1 MRAIEEELLRG
12 GFVERYRA
20 DEENEDVDG
29 LPPGEGA
36 FLPCSFWLAA
46 VRWQQ
51 GRRDEAVQL
60 YERLLGL
67 RNDVGLISEEYDPER
82 GRLVGNFPQAFTH
95 IGIVETAFT
104 LSS

>member
-1 MRAIEEELLRG
+1 MRG

-20 DEENEDVDG
+20 DEENAGVDG

-46 VRWQQ
+46 VLFQQ
-51 GRRDEAVQL
+51 GRRDEAVEL

-67 RNDVGLISEEYDPER
+67 RNDLGLISEEYDPER
-82 GRLVGNFPQAFTH
+82 ERLVGNFPQAFTH

-104 LSS
+104 LSKST